1 MANGYFSS
9 LRSRAD
15 DARDTAEQ
23 YGRDAR
29 DTAETYGRRA
39 SGSLRDAGETVRD
52 RGNDARGELSRLW
65 SDLEDMVDRRIS
77 PVAHDAARYAS
88 SYARDG
94 RDAALD
100 MASQLRDVTRSK
112 PLVAIGIAVA
122 ATWIISSMLRSKR

>member
-77 PVAHDAARYAS
+77 PAAHDAARYAS